1 MTARTFKTTK
11 MKSIF
16 IAFVIVTL
24 IAGFSACKLDT
35 MKPTKIT
42 DGKSDTNFTL
52 ITDTTLVGK
61 WTIVTDTISYL
72 GTNTMYHGTASDH
85 YYFTK
90 WGNLFINEGLN
101 SLVDT
106 AVYNIAIENSQK
118 GVSWINSYIS
128 VNGNATRE
136 QSVSSI
142 YAITSVSATSLI
154 LTANIQTIQGPR
166 YEQITF
172 KK

>member
-1 MTARTFKTTK
+1 
-11 MKSIF
+11 MKSIS
-16 IAFVIVTL
+16 IACVIAMF
-24 IAGFSACKLDT
+24 IAGFSSCKLDT

-42 DGKSDTNFTL
+42 DGPLDTNFTL

-61 WTIVTDTISYL
+61 WIIVSDSISYL
-72 GTNTMYHGTASDH
+72 GTNTMYKGTASDH

-106 AVYNIAIENSQK
+106 AVYNISIANSQS
-118 GVSWINSYIS
+118 GVSWVNSYIS
-128 VNGNATRE
+128 VNGVATRD
-136 QSVSSI
+136 QSVSSL
-142 YAITSVSATSLI
+142 YAITSVSSNSLI

-166 YEQITF
+166 YEQIKF

>member
-1 MTARTFKTTK
+1 
-11 MKSIF
+11 MKSIAL
-16 IAFVIVTL
+16 IAVVVLF
-24 IAGFSACKLDT
+24 IAGFSSCKLDT

-42 DGKSDTNFTL
+42 SGPLDTNFTL

-61 WTIVTDTISYL
+61 WTIVTDSISYQ
-72 GTNTMYHGTASDH
+72 GTNTMYKGTASDH
-85 YYFTK
+85 YTFTK

-106 AVYNIAIENSQK
+106 AVYNISIENSQS

-136 QSVSSI
+136 QSVSSL
-142 YAITSVSATSLI
+142 YAITSVSTTSLI

-166 YEQITF
+166 YEQIKL

>member
-1 MTARTFKTTK
+1 
-11 MKSIF
+11 MKSIS
-16 IAFVIVTL
+16 IACVIVTL

-35 MKPTKIT
+35 MKPAKIT

-72 GTNTMYHGTASDH
+72 GTNTMYHGTVSDH

-106 AVYNIAIENSQK
+106 AVYAISIANSQNQ
-118 GVSWINSYIS
+118 VSWTNSYIS
-128 VNGNATRE
+128 VNGVASRA
-136 QSVSSI
+136 QSFSSL
-142 YAITSVSATSLI
+142 YNITSVNTTSLV
-154 LTANIQTIQGPR
+154 LTSNIQTIQGPR

>member
-1 MTARTFKTTK
+1 
-11 MKSIF
+11 
-16 IAFVIVTL
+16 
-24 IAGFSACKLDT
+24 

-42 DGKSDTNFTL
+42 DSKADTNFTL

-61 WTIVTDTISYL
+61 WTIVSDTISYL
-72 GTNTMYHGTASDH
+72 GTNTMYHGTPSDH

-101 SLVDT
+101 NLVDT
-106 AVYNIAIENSQK
+106 AVYAISISNSQSI
-118 GVSWINSYIS
+118 VSWTNSYIS
-128 VNGNATRE
+128 VNGNVSRV
-136 QSVSSI
+136 QSSSSP
-142 YAITSVSATSLI
+142 YGITSVNTTSLV
-154 LTANIQTIQGPR
+154 LTSNIQTIQGPR